1 MVDSWENIAS
11 FMYEP
16 NAFME
21 TVPRLSIVIPVCNEE
36 ESIAAL
42 IKEIDRVMDSSIGY
56 EVVVVDDG
64 SRDQTLSILK
74 ALKSDL
80 GQLRI
85 ICHLQNSGQS
95 TAIRTGVKQAK
106 AEWIATLDGDGQND
120 PADISNLYRKLVE
133 EEQGDPA
140 LVVAGHRKKRQDHWF
155 RSFYSRIANRIR
167 ANLLQDET
175 PDTGCGLK
183 VFSRERFL
191 DLPYFDH
198 MHRYIPAL
206 FIRQGGR
213 VISIEVNH
221 RPREQGTSKYGFHN
235 RFWVGIMDLLG
246 VRWLLKRAKNPG
258 TEEL

>member
-1 MVDSWENIAS
+1 
-11 FMYEP
+11 
-16 NAFME
+16 ME
-21 TVPRLSIVIPVCNEE
+21 QILNLSIVIPVCNEE
-36 ESIAAL
+36 ESIGIL
-42 IKEIDRVMDSSIGY
+42 LNEIDQTVPRSLNY
-56 EVVVVDDG
+56 EIVVVDDG
-64 SRDQTLSILK
+64 SQDQTLTVLK
-74 ALKSDL
+74 NLKQELD
-80 GQLRI
+80 QLRI

-95 TAIRTGVKQAK
+95 TAIRTGIRQAR

-120 PADISNLYRKLVE
+120 PADIPKLYRKLIE
-133 EEQGDPA
+133 EEQGDPS
-140 LVVAGHRKKRQDHWF
+140 LVVAGYRKKRRDHWF

-167 ANLLQDET
+167 ARLLCDET

-213 VISIEVNH
+213 VISVEVNH
-221 RPREQGTSKYGFHN
+221 RSREQGVSKYGFHN

-258 TEEL
+258 IEEL